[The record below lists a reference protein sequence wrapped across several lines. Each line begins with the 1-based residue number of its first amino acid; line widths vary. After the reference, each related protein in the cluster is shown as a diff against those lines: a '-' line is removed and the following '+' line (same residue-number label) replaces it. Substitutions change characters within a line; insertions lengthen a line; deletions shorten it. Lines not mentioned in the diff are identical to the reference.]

1 MLFFTFLL
9 PLLSLSLVTSQDYET
24 FSKYFGDEMLLD
36 EIVNEMIMMGI
47 RPQINGNQ
55 PQSQTNRNQ
64 TYEKPTSKKEMF
76 IEMKNKKTSKNKDL
90 ESISKD
96 DGLDLVFPSSSGA
109 SHSMSKRS
117 ADDMGE

>member
-1 MLFFTFLL
+1 
-9 PLLSLSLVTSQDYET
+9 
-24 FSKYFGDEMLLD
+24 
-36 EIVNEMIMMGI
+36 MMGI
-47 RPQINGNQ
+47 RPQINGKQ
-55 PQSQTNRNQ
+55 PQTNRNQ